1 MRSRNRGRCTTRNGL
16 SGQMRKTGCEVAC
29 RRFQAISPV
38 PALAVLVLAVGA
50 GLLAL
55 TASCTG
61 GPDGEH
67 AAHKAEKT
75 LYTCPMHPEVI
86 SEKKD
91 DRCPQCNMF
100 LVPKGGKAT
109 AEPAKGHEEHKTR
122 EGQPK
127 KAAGPR
133 KQMYHCPMHPTYTS
147 DRKGECP
154 ICGMD
159 LVPIEEA
166 EELESS
172 VSGQATVRI
181 NPVRQQLIGMKTAAV
196 EKKSLTKV
204 VRTVGHIA
212 YDPELF
218 AAQEE
223 YLTARTAYG
232 KIRGSS
238 TPDVAARA
246 KSLVSSSR
254 LRLRLLGLSEDQI
267 KKLEVNGGPDANLL
281 IGQGGEDRVWL
292 YADIYEFEFGHIR
305 PGQAVVAS
313 TLAYAGQKFKGEVVA
328 IDPLVNPRTRSTRLR
343 AHLDNPK
350 GLLKPDM
357 FMKVKVFVD
366 LGTGLVVPE
375 SAVMFT
381 GDRVIVF
388 LDDGEG
394 RFQPRELALGVKIED
409 YYQVKS
415 GLKEGDVVVTSGNF
429 LVDAESKL
437 KAAISQMTAGKH
449 QH

>member
-1 MRSRNRGRCTTRNGL
+1 MRTRNRRFRTL
-16 SGQMRKTGCEVAC
+16 ST
-29 RRFQAISPV
+29 V
-38 PALAVLVLAVGA
+38 PALALLVLAAGG

-61 GPDGEH
+61 KHEGER
-67 AAHKAEKT
+67 AAHKVGKT

-91 DRCPQCNMF
+91 DRCPDCGMF
-100 LVPKGGKAT
+100 LVPKEEGETSAPEGAT
-109 AEPAKGHEEHKTR
+109 HQGERGESRTGHGAE
-122 EGQPK
+122 
-127 KAAGPR
+127 R
-133 KQMYHCPMHPTYTS
+133 KQGAAAQQPMYHCPMHPTYTA

-159 LVPIEEA
+159 LVPIEES
-166 EELESS
+166 EDLGSP
-172 VSGQATVRI
+172 VSGQAAVRI
-181 NPVRQQLIGMKTAAV
+181 NPARQQLIGMKTAV
-196 EKKSLTKV
+196 VQRRSLTKV
-204 VRTVGHIA
+204 VRTVGRIA

-223 YLTARTAYG
+223 YLTARTAYE
-232 KIRGSS
+232 KIKARS
-238 TPDVAARA
+238 TREVVARA
-246 KSLVSSSR
+246 QSLVSSSR
-254 LRLRLLGLSEDQI
+254 LRLRVLGLSEVQI
-267 KKLEVNGGPDANLL
+267 TGLEARDGPDANLL
-281 IGQGGEDRVWL
+281 IGRGGQGRVWL

-305 PGQAVVAS
+305 PGQAVEAT
-313 TLAYAGQKFKGEVVA
+313 TLAYAGHKFKGEVVA
-328 IDPLVNPRTRSTRLR
+328 IDPRVNPRTRSTRLR

-357 FMKVKVFVD
+357 FMKVKIFVD
-366 LGTGLVVPE
+366 VGSGLVVPE

-388 LDDGEG
+388 LDEGEG

-409 YYQVKS
+409 GYQVIS
-415 GLKEGDVVVTSGNF
+415 GLEEGDVVVTSGNF

-437 KAAISQMTAGKH
+437 KAAISRMTAGGH
-449 QH
+449 EH

>member
-1 MRSRNRGRCTTRNGL
+1 MRSRNR
-16 SGQMRKTGCEVAC
+16 
-29 RRFQAISPV
+29 RFRAIWPA
-38 PALAVLVLAVGA
+38 PALAVLVLAAGG

-61 GPDGEH
+61 KHEGEH
-67 AAHKAEKT
+67 VAHEVGKT
-75 LYTCPMHPEVI
+75 RYTCPMHPEVI

-91 DRCPQCNMF
+91 DRCPDCGMF
-100 LVPKGGKAT
+100 LVLKEEEGEKRAAEGAT
-109 AEPAKGHEEHKTR
+109 HQGVRGESRKGHGAE
-122 EGQPK
+122 
-127 KAAGPR
+127 R
-133 KQMYHCPMHPTYTS
+133 KQGAASRQPMYHCPMHPTYTA

-159 LVPIEEA
+159 LVPIEESEDLA
-166 EELESS
+166 SS
-172 VSGQATVRI
+172 VSGQAAIRI
-181 NPVRQQLIGMKTAAV
+181 NPTRQQLIGMKTGVV
-196 EKKSLTKV
+196 EKKSLTKI
-204 VRTVGHIA
+204 VRTVGRIA

-232 KIRGSS
+232 KIKDRS
-238 TPDVAARA
+238 TRKVVERA
-246 KSLVSSSR
+246 KSLVASSR
-254 LRLRLLGLSEDQI
+254 LRLQLLGLSGAQI
-267 KKLEVNGGPDANLL
+267 TRLEASGGPDANLL
-281 IGQGGEDRVWL
+281 IGQGGTGRVWL

-305 PGQAVVAS
+305 PGQAVEAT
-313 TLAYAGQKFKGEVVA
+313 TLAYAGHKFKGEVVA
-328 IDPLVNPRTRSTRLR
+328 IDPRVNPRTRSTRLR

-357 FMKVKVFVD
+357 FMKVKILVD
-366 LGTGLVVPE
+366 MGSGLVVPE

-388 LDDGEG
+388 LDEGEG

-409 YYQVKS
+409 YYQVIS
-415 GLKEGDVVVTSGNF
+415 GLEEGDVVVTSGNF

-437 KAAISQMTAGKH
+437 KAAISQMTAGEH
-449 QH
+449 EH